1 MPAASPPTPNLVEAP
16 MHRFFTEDQTAL
28 RDTARRFAEREILPR
43 AAAIDRED
51 RFDRDLYKG
60 MAALGLFGVALREA
74 AGGAG
79 MGVIGACIAMEELA
93 RCSGAVANAFAIP
106 VEAALFL
113 DQHGNDRHRALIPG
127 ILAGDIIP
135 ATAVT
140 EPDHGSDVA
149 GLRTTARR
157 DDTGW
162 VLDGTKAWVTLGGVV
177 DALMVFARSGSESGH
192 KAISCFLLDGHAPG
206 IIRGKN
212 EELLGMHG
220 LADCMITL
228 DGVRAPA
235 DAVIGPENGAFKM
248 AMGNF
253 NFSRLMMSAMALG
266 MAQAGFEDA
275 VAYAKSRKQFGG
287 PIINFQAVQFML
299 ADMSTD
305 IAAARMLIHHAARLY
320 DHGMPIAKE
329 AAQAKLF
336 TTDMA
341 TRHVSNALQ
350 IHGGNGYSRA
360 YRVERL
366 FRDVRLAQ
374 IYEGT
379 NQIQRLIIARQV
391 EKEMA

>member
-1 MPAASPPTPNLVEAP
+1 
-16 MHRFFTEDQTAL
+16 MHRFLTEEQIAL

-43 AAAIDRED
+43 AAAIDRDD
-51 RFDRDLYKG
+51 RFDRELYRG
-60 MAALGLFGVALREA
+60 LAELGLFGVALREEA
-74 AGGAG
+74 AGAGLGA
-79 MGVIGACIAMEELA
+79 MGACIAMEELA

-113 DQHGNDRHRALIPG
+113 DHHGNARQRAMVPG
-127 ILAGDIIP
+127 ILDGSIIP

-149 GLRTTARR
+149 GMRSTARR
-157 DDTGW
+157 EGEGW
-162 VLDGTKAWVTLGGVV
+162 VLNGTKAWVTLGGVV
-177 DALMVFARSGSESGH
+177 DALMVFARTGAEGGH
-192 KAISCFLLDGHAPG
+192 KAISCFLLDGHSPG
-206 IIRGKN
+206 VLRGKN

-220 LADCMITL
+220 LEDCQITL

-235 DAVIGPENGAFKM
+235 DALVGAENGAFKM

-266 MAQAGFEDA
+266 IAQGAFEDA
-275 VAYAKSRKQFGG
+275 VAYARTRKQFGG
-287 PIINFQAVQFML
+287 PIIGFQAVQFML

-320 DHGMPIAKE
+320 DMGQPIAKE

-341 TRHVSNALQ
+341 MKHVSNALQ
-350 IHGGNGYSRA
+350 IHGGNGYSRE
-360 YRVERL
+360 YRIERL

>member
-1 MPAASPPTPNLVEAP
+1 
-16 MHRFFTEDQTAL
+16 MHRFLSDELRAL
-28 RDTARRFAEREILPR
+28 RETVRRFAEAEVGPR

-51 RFDRDLYKG
+51 RFDRGLYRR
-60 MAALGLFGVALREA
+60 MAELGLFGVALREE

-79 MGVIGACIAMEELA
+79 LGAVGACLAMEEIA
-93 RCSGAVANAFAIP
+93 RLSGPVGNAFAIP

-113 DQHGNDRHRALIPG
+113 DAHGNERQRAMIPG
-127 ILAGDIIP
+127 ILAGEIIP

-149 GLRTTARR
+149 SLRTTARR
-157 DDTGW
+157 DGDSW
-162 VLDGTKAWVTLGGVV
+162 VLDGSKAWVTLGGVV
-177 DALMVFARSGSESGH
+177 DALMVFARTGAEGGGH
-192 KAISCFLLDGHAPG
+192 RAISCFLLDGHAPG
-206 IIRGKN
+206 IHRGKT

-220 LADCMITL
+220 LEDCGIAL
-228 DGVRAPA
+228 DGVRAPL
-235 DAVIGPENGAFKM
+235 DALVGPENGAFKM
-248 AMGNF
+248 AMANF

-266 MAQAGFEDA
+266 IAQAAFEDA
-275 VAYAKSRKQFGG
+275 VAYAKSRRQFGG
-287 PIINFQAVQFML
+287 PIIGFQAVQFML
-299 ADMSTD
+299 ADMSTGID
-305 IAAARMLIHHAARLY
+305 AARLLIHHAARLY
-320 DHGMPIAKE
+320 DAGHPIARE

-341 TRHVSNALQ
+341 TQHVSNALQ
-350 IHGGNGYSRA
+350 IHGGNGYSRE

-391 EKEMA
+391 EKEMG

>member
-1 MPAASPPTPNLVEAP
+1 
-16 MHRFFTEDQTAL
+16 MHRFFTEDQAAL
-28 RDTARRFAEREILPR
+28 RETARRFAEREVLPR

-51 RFDRDLYKG
+51 RFDRTLYKG
-60 MAALGLFGVALREA
+60 MADLGLFGVALREE

-79 MGVIGACIAMEELA
+79 MGAIGACIVMEEIA
-93 RCSGAVANAFAIP
+93 RCSGAVGNAFAIP

-113 DQHGNDRHRALIPG
+113 DHHGNERHKSFIPG
-127 ILAGDIIP
+127 ILSGDIIP

-149 GLRTTARR
+149 SLRTTAKR
-157 DDTGW
+157 DADGW
-162 VLDGTKAWVTLGGVV
+162 VLNGTKAWVTFGNVV
-177 DALMVFARSGSESGH
+177 DALMVFARSGDQGGH
-192 KAISCFLLDGHAPG
+192 KAISCFLLDGKAPG
-206 IIRGKN
+206 IHRGKN

-220 LADCMITL
+220 LEDCMITL

-235 DAVIGPENGAFKM
+235 DAVVGPENGAFKM

-253 NFSRLMMSAMALG
+253 NFSRLMMSSMALG

-275 VAYAKSRKQFGG
+275 VAYAKTRKQFGTA
-287 PIINFQAVQFML
+287 IINHQAIQFMI

-320 DHGMPIAKE
+320 DAGMPIAKE

-341 TRHVSNALQ
+341 VKHVSNALQ
-350 IHGGNGYSRA
+350 IHGGNGYSRE

-379 NQIQRLIIARQV
+379 NQIQRMIIARQV
-391 EKEMA
+391 EKETA

>member
-1 MPAASPPTPNLVEAP
+1 MD
-16 MHRFFTEDQTAL
+16 RFLTEEQIAL

-43 AAAIDRED
+43 AAAIDRDD
-51 RFDRDLYKG
+51 RFDRELYRG
-60 MAALGLFGVALREA
+60 LAELGLFGVALREE

-79 MGVIGACIAMEELA
+79 LGAMGACIAMEELA

-113 DQHGNDRHRALIPG
+113 DHHGNARQRAMVPG
-127 ILAGDIIP
+127 ILDGSIIP

-149 GLRTTARR
+149 GMRSTARR
-157 DDTGW
+157 EGEGW
-162 VLDGTKAWVTLGGVV
+162 VLNGTKAWVTLGGVV
-177 DALMVFARSGSESGH
+177 DALMVFARTGAEGGH
-192 KAISCFLLDGHAPG
+192 KAISCFLLDGHSPG
-206 IIRGKN
+206 ILRGKN

-220 LADCMITL
+220 LEDCQITL

-235 DAVIGPENGAFKM
+235 DALVGAENGAFKM

-266 MAQAGFEDA
+266 IAQGAFEDA
-275 VAYAKSRKQFGG
+275 VTYARTRKQFGG
-287 PIINFQAVQFML
+287 PIIGFQAVQFML

-320 DHGMPIAKE
+320 DMGQPIAKE

-341 TRHVSNALQ
+341 MKHVSNALQ
-350 IHGGNGYSRA
+350 IHGGNGYSRE
-360 YRVERL
+360 YRIERL

>member
-1 MPAASPPTPNLVEAP
+1 
-16 MHRFFTEDQTAL
+16 MHRFLTEEQIAL

-43 AAAIDRED
+43 AAAIDRDD
-51 RFDRDLYKG
+51 RFDRELYRG
-60 MAALGLFGVALREA
+60 LAELGLFGVALREEA
-74 AGGAG
+74 AGAGLGA
-79 MGVIGACIAMEELA
+79 MGACIAMEELA

-113 DQHGNDRHRALIPG
+113 DHHGNARQRAMVPG
-127 ILAGDIIP
+127 ILDGSIIP

-149 GLRTTARR
+149 GMRSTARR
-157 DDTGW
+157 EGEGW
-162 VLDGTKAWVTLGGVV
+162 VLNGTKAWVTLGGVV
-177 DALMVFARSGSESGH
+177 DALMVFARTGAEGGH
-192 KAISCFLLDGHAPG
+192 KAISCFLLDGHSPG
-206 IIRGKN
+206 VLRGKN

-220 LADCMITL
+220 LEDCQITL

-235 DAVIGPENGAFKM
+235 DALVGAENGAFEM

-266 MAQAGFEDA
+266 IAQGAFEDA
-275 VAYAKSRKQFGG
+275 VAYARTRKQFGG
-287 PIINFQAVQFML
+287 PIIGFQAVQFML

-320 DHGMPIAKE
+320 DMGQPIAKE

-341 TRHVSNALQ
+341 MKHVSNALQ
-350 IHGGNGYSRA
+350 IHGGNGYSRE
-360 YRVERL
+360 YRIERL

>member
-1 MPAASPPTPNLVEAP
+1 MD
-16 MHRFFTEDQTAL
+16 RFLTEEQIAL

-43 AAAIDRED
+43 AAAIDRDD
-51 RFDRDLYKG
+51 RFDRELYRG
-60 MAALGLFGVALREA
+60 LAELGLFGVALREE

-79 MGVIGACIAMEELA
+79 LGAMGACIAMEELA

-113 DQHGNDRHRALIPG
+113 DHHGNARQRAMVPG
-127 ILAGDIIP
+127 ILDGSIIP

-149 GLRTTARR
+149 GMRSTARR
-157 DDTGW
+157 EGEGW
-162 VLDGTKAWVTLGGVV
+162 VLNGTKAWVTLGGVV
-177 DALMVFARSGSESGH
+177 DALMVFARTGAEGGH
-192 KAISCFLLDGHAPG
+192 KAISCFLLDGHSPG
-206 IIRGKN
+206 ILRGKN

-220 LADCMITL
+220 LEDCQITL

-235 DAVIGPENGAFKM
+235 DALVGAENGAFKM

-266 MAQAGFEDA
+266 IAQGAFEDA
-275 VAYAKSRKQFGG
+275 VAYARTRKQFGG
-287 PIINFQAVQFML
+287 PIIGFQAVQFML

-320 DHGMPIAKE
+320 DMGQPIAKE

-341 TRHVSNALQ
+341 MKHVSNALQ
-350 IHGGNGYSRA
+350 IHGGNGYSRE
-360 YRVERL
+360 YRIERL